1 MKKTFT
7 LSTILLLWCLMALG
21 QTTVTIGSGTTTDYT
36 IPVGAYYNYSY
47 NQQIVLQ
54 SEIATAGSITKIKFY
69 MVGGVDLSNSNNWTI
84 YMGHTTKTGFAS
96 TTDWEAYSSLTQVY
110 YGTIASTPSA
120 GWYEITLSVPFNYNN
135 TDNLLVAVDENN
147 PAYGSVTHYAR
158 VWSPSTIYYR
168 SLQYASSTNPD
179 PSAPPTAVLRSKKM
193 NQMQLVF
200 ETATAVPN
208 CATAVSPADLATD
221 VSLSASLNW
230 ASGGGVPTGFKL
242 YFGTDNPPTNLV
254 NGTDLG
260 QAITYDPT
268 PDMNYG
274 TTYYWEIVPYN
285 AFGDAMGCPVWSF
298 TTPDDPAITTFP
310 YTESFDG
317 TTFPPTNWITEKVF
331 GLGNP
336 GTWDRQTSGTRPTCQ
351 PHSGAAM
358 SRYNCYNLTNP
369 TFGMLVTPPIQ
380 FPSDDFRVRFWM
392 YRNNSSWADFLR
404 VYYNTNNTITGAT
417 LLGSIYN
424 SNLFAPVVAS
434 AGWYEYTFDMPTGAA
449 GTGRYIIFEGSSAAG
464 YNIFIDDV
472 TIELIPVPAIS
483 VSPASNNYGTLFSGN
498 TSSDQLFT
506 IENSGTGTLTL
517 ETGSITLTG
526 ADADQFTITDN
537 NTYPINLTAGQTAT
551 VSVAFAPTTAGSK
564 TANLQLVHNAAGS
577 PTSVA
582 LSGLA
587 LPEGSL
593 YETFQ
598 GTWKPACWSADPST
612 WVQNITAGYNSTKC
626 AFYYSIENIPEDVKL
641 ITPKVVVAN
650 GDQISYFAKTLAG
663 TEQKIQIKYSA
674 DKINWTNI
682 GSEASLTTSFAQYS
696 TDLSSLDG
704 QTVYLAL
711 SASSINPYV
720 LFYVDDVTGPQIAE
734 PSQATIGAPA
744 DGATNVDLT
753 TNLTWGNNGQGND
766 PTGYKLY
773 FGTDNPP
780 TNLANGTN
788 LGLVTSYDPP
798 TDLAYNTTYYWKIVP
813 FNDISEATGSSVWS
827 FTTLPASATTWTG
840 SASTDWNTAANWSNG
855 VPGANTEVTIPGN
868 TSTFPTLTTAASVKQ
883 LILQNNGSFIGAE
896 YLTTTLP
903 SLVQRD
909 LTANAF
915 HFIAS
920 PVAPTTIGSILPNN
934 QSGVYVRGYDEPI
947 GNWTNLMAEDN
958 TTTGMGYS
966 ITMNAPQTALFSGT
980 LNTDPLNLT
989 LSRQGATGGDSYVG
1003 WNLVGNPYPSALD
1016 WSAVVAANLGANF
1029 EGAAYI
1035 YSGSQY
1041 IATNGLNGGIADG
1054 LIPVGNGFFV
1064 KATAN
1069 GASFNIP
1076 LAARAH
1082 SNHSIYKT
1090 TLPNNLTVAVSGNQ
1104 FNDKTFIRLHN
1115 QATEGFDAR
1124 WDARKL
1130 DGDEHAPQLYTLAG
1144 DFQLSINELPEK
1156 SETNIP
1162 LAVRCGSD
1170 GEFTLSFTGL
1180 ESFPTNSS
1188 ITLEDKLLGTT
1199 QAVDNNTSYPFTY
1212 ATTHDANRFVIH
1224 LAMATSVNEI
1234 NDLNTRVFYAN
1245 HLLEIENNSGMKGLM
1260 TLYDMAGRPVL
1271 VQNIAEGHNQ
1281 AQINQ
1286 AKGIYLVRIEYA
1298 TGAACF
1304 KINLM
1309 Q

>member
-1 MKKTFT
+1 MKKTFL
-7 LSTILLLWCLMALG
+7 LSTVLLLWCLMALG
-21 QTTVTIGSGTTTDYT
+21 QTTVTIGSGDDVSNLL
-36 IPVGAYYNYSY
+36 PVMPQFRYSIS
-47 NQQIVLQ
+47 QQIVHQ
-54 SEIATAGSITKIKFY
+54 TEIGQAGLITRIRFY
-69 MVGGVDLSNSNNWTI
+69 MVGGIALSSSNQWTI
-84 YMGHTTKTGFAS
+84 YMGHTSLSSFIS
-96 TTDWEAYSSLTQVY
+96 SNYPYDWIPFKELMQVHSE
-110 YGTIASTPSA
+110 TIQATPSA
-120 GWYEITLSVPFNYNN
+120 GWYEITLSNPFLYNN
-135 TDNLLVAVDENN
+135 TDNLVIGVDENASGQNTNASYAGVWTPTGNTSKRMICKMSDSDIN
-147 PAYGSVTHYAR
+147 PLYFSNGYTKESYINR
-158 VWSPSTIYYR
+158 
-168 SLQYASSTNPD
+168 
-179 PSAPPTAVLRSKKM
+179 
-193 NQMQLVF
+193 MQLVF
-200 ETATAVPN
+200 DPPTTTPNPATI
-208 CATAVSPADLATD
+208 VSPADEDANIKTFAT
-221 VSLSASLNW
+221 LNW
-230 ASGGGVPTGFKL
+230 HSGGGLATGYKL
-242 YFGTDNPPTNLV
+242 YFGTDNPPTNIA

-260 QAITYDPT
+260 FTTTFDPVT
-268 PDMNYG
+268 DMNYS
-274 TTYYWEIVPYN
+274 TTYYWTIVPYN
-285 AFGDAMGCPVWSF
+285 ALGDATDCPVWSF
-298 TTPDDPAITTFP
+298 TTMDN
-310 YTESFDG
+310 
-317 TTFPPTNWITEKVF
+317 PTIVT
-331 GLGNP
+331 L
-336 GTWDRQTSGTRPTCQ
+336 
-351 PHSGAAM
+351 PHSENFDQVIAPALPAGWNTTLEATTDQASLKLSGAY
-358 SRYNCYNLTNP
+358 SP
-369 TFGMLVTPPIQ
+369 F
-380 FPSDDFRVRFWM
+380 
-392 YRNNSSWADFLR
+392 SSPYHI
-404 VYYNTNNTITGAT
+404 VYYNYMDGNST
-417 LLGSIYN
+417 LILTSPPIDANLSTLWVQFYGRCGVYGGSVIVGTMDHPLG
-424 SNLFAPVVAS
+424 
-434 AGWYEYTFDMPTGAA
+434 TFTPFQTVPLTQTYSHYAIDLTTYA
-449 GTGRYIIFEGSSAAG
+449 GTDHYIAFKHANTAQFQ
-464 YNIFIDDV
+464 NIYLDNFYLQ
-472 TIELIPVPAIS
+472 TPP
-483 VSPASNNYGTLFSGN
+483 SGPE
-498 TSSDQLFT
+498 FT
-506 IENSGTGTLTL
+506 INPTYKNYSNTFTNTTSTAQTFTFANMGTGTLTL
-517 ETGSITLTG
+517 ESGSITLTG
-526 ADADQFTITDN
+526 ADAGQFTITDN
-537 NTYPINLTAGQTAT
+537 NTYLINLTAGQTAT

-577 PTSVA
+577 PTSVV

-598 GTWKPACWSADPST
+598 GTWKPACWSVDPLLT
-612 WVQNITAGYNSTKC
+612 WNQNTTTGYNSTKC
-626 AFYYSIENIPEDVKL
+626 ASYYSADNTPTDIKL

-650 GDQISYFAKTLAG
+650 GDQISYFAKTFEG
-663 TEQKIQIKYSA
+663 TEQKIQIRYSA

-682 GSEASLTTSFAQYS
+682 GGEASLTTSFAQYS

-711 SASSINPYV
+711 SASSTSSYV

-734 PSQATIGAPA
+734 PSQATIGEPA
-744 DGATNVDLT
+744 DGATNVDLA

-855 VPGANTEVTIPGN
+855 VPGTTTEVTIPGN
-868 TSTFPTLTTAASVKQ
+868 TSTFPTLTAAASVKQ
-883 LILQNNGSFIGAE
+883 LTLQNNGSFIGAE
-896 YLTTTLP
+896 YLATTLP

-934 QSGVYVRGYDEPI
+934 QSGVYVRGYDEPT

-966 ITMNAPQTALFSGT
+966 VTMNAPQTALFSGT
-980 LNTDPLNLT
+980 LNADPFNLT

-1016 WSAVVAANLGANF
+1016 WSAVVAANPDANF

-1104 FNDKTFIRLHN
+1104 FSDKTFIRLHN

-1144 DFQLSINELPEK
+1144 DYQLSINELPEK

-1199 QAVDNNTSYPFTY
+1199 QAVDNNTSYHFTY

-1224 LAMATSVNEI
+1224 LAMATGVNEI